1 MQVLCIR
8 TVTAM
13 HHLEEQQM
21 EEREQFRA
29 LTSACA
35 VRMSPMLSWFGCG
48 SSGPVRAGELEAL
61 SPNSRWRRVDELR
74 EQYVVMQHAARL
86 ADELADLELRENTS
100 RTATSSQVS
109 ATAA

>member
-1 MQVLCIR
+1 M
-8 TVTAM
+8 
-13 HHLEEQQM
+13 
-21 EEREQFRA
+21 
-29 LTSACA
+29 
-35 VRMSPMLSWFGCG
+35 VR
-48 SSGPVRAGELEAL
+48 PVRAGELEAL

>member
-35 VRMSPMLSWFGCG
+35 VRMSPMLSWFGRC
-48 SSGPVRAGELEAL
+48 VQV
-61 SPNSRWRRVDELR
+61 NSRLSHQTRGGAVL
-74 EQYVVMQHAARL
+74 
-86 ADELADLELRENTS
+86 TS
-100 RTATSSQVS
+100 CVSS
-109 ATAA
+109 TL